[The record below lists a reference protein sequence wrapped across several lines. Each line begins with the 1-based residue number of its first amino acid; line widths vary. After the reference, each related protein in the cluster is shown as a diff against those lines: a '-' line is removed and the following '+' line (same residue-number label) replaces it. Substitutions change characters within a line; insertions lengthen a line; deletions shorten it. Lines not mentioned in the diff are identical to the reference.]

1 MPINRINDV
10 NKEVAMNGISN
21 VSQSIDAVN
30 QILQSAQAKT
40 IKTAEKMIKVN
51 TEMALGKQTGKGE
64 LIDLFA

>member
-1 MPINRINDV
+1 
-10 NKEVAMNGISN
+10 MNGISN